1 VIRRTLP
8 LLSLLLAAAL
18 ALAQLA
24 VPPLRERV
32 TDLTG
37 TLDAAQ
43 IATLEQKLAAFERHK
58 GAQVAVLL
66 VPTTQ
71 PETIEQYGIR
81 VAEAWKLG
89 RKGIDDGALLLVAK
103 DDRALRIEVGY
114 GLEGSLPDAIARRI
128 IDEVIVPRLRAGDF
142 YGGIDAGL
150 TRMLAVIDGEPL
162 PEPPQPRAG
171 RGAGGIDQLLS
182 FLPVLFIFTLTFGT
196 ALKRLLGQLP
206 GALAVGL
213 LAGAMTWLLAG
224 AAALALLAAAGAFFL
239 TLVSR
244 SGPGGWASPGGRG
257 WGGGPGGGGGFG
269 GGGFGG
275 GGGGFGGGGSSGRW

>member
-1 VIRRTLP
+1 MIRRTLP
-8 LLSLLLAAAL
+8 FLSLLLAGAL

-43 IATLEQKLAAFERHK
+43 VATLEQKLAAFERRK

-66 VPTTQ
+66 VATTR

-162 PEPPQPRAG
+162 PEPQPPAG